1 MINLKQEAIRITVLP
16 KNIST
21 ESLQQL
27 KDITESIPDDKAQI
41 DITGMSYIME
51 DLNQGMVMNLK
62 NTIIVSIIVMFIL
75 LLIAFNRLRPS
86 IFSLIP
92 VVITSWFL
100 YGFLGIS
107 GISLTVIS
115 ALIFSITMGI
125 NVDYAIH
132 LTSIS
137 LDLNSVDEGFDY
149 AARPII
155 SNALGLAIGMSV
167 LFFTPLVVHKDIAIM
182 MWVSMMMS
190 MFLSLTLL
198 PTILRWY
205 FELKKRTSKE

>member
-1 MINLKQEAIRITVLP
+1 
-16 KNIST
+16 
-21 ESLQQL
+21 
-27 KDITESIPDDKAQI
+27 
-41 DITGMSYIME
+41 
-51 DLNQGMVMNLK
+51 
-62 NTIIVSIIVMFIL
+62 
-75 LLIAFNRLRPS
+75 
-86 IFSLIP
+86 
-92 VVITSWFL
+92 
-100 YGFLGIS
+100 
-107 GISLTVIS
+107 
-115 ALIFSITMGI
+115 MGI